1 MSAPD
6 ECWCLSPH
14 NNALLS
20 NGWRASHR
28 HSANVWLKIN
38 SVHSCQDYQIVTALK
53 WRHLSEKRW
62 DAIFRT
68 SGLWVPPRVMGSFIP
83 GVYLPERQIRALGFA
98 VSVRAECVCWSPKRI
113 FDISWTYPLKVF
125 EENIH
130 WLVLFEMETDWVSC
144 PWGHLSQTVG
154 HWQLISTRTHP
165 MEGFWKQFKLPL
177 VMALLIKLWMGW
189 RYLPASDEW
198 LYCILWQL
206 ISLLLR
212 TQAGDNVRQL
222 Y

>member
-1 MSAPD
+1 MLMS
-6 ECWCLSPH
+6 LSH

-20 NGWRASHR
+20 DGWRASHR

-98 VSVRAECVCWSPKRI
+98 VSVRAECLLITKE
-113 FDISWTYPLKVF
+113 DIWHLMDVPIEGLWGEYSLACSLRDGDRLGELSMGPFVSNCRPLTAHFYQNTSHGRVLKAIQVTSGNGTIDQAVDGVKVPACLG
-125 EENIH
+125 
-130 WLVLFEMETDWVSC
+130 W
-144 PWGHLSQTVG
+144 
-154 HWQLISTRTHP
+154 
-165 MEGFWKQFKLPL
+165 
-177 VMALLIKLWMGW
+177 MALLYLVTIDFPFAEDTGW
-189 RYLPASDEW
+189 R
-198 LYCILWQL
+198 
-206 ISLLLR
+206 
-212 TQAGDNVRQL
+212 
-222 Y
+222 